1 VAPQEGLKASVGSQG
16 LISVRIPVDLAREAW
31 KDPLPRDTTTFGRT
45 GGASA
50 VLTRRPP
57 ALRADASSHAAQ
69 LQEKNRRR
77 DEALST
83 AAHEL
88 KTPLGIITGYIDLLL
103 SEKPGPLSERQRR
116 VLEESRLSCTR
127 LQQFVQSFLT
137 FSALET
143 GNITLSLQRGDLNQ
157 CLLEICDFW
166 LPQFEKKPLA
176 FHFLP
181 SAHLQE
187 FDFDYHKVQ
196 HIVSNLLENALKFTP
211 AGGTVWLTTG
221 PHMWERR
228 GQQEPGVRQERRKRS
243 VDAVNSAR
251 VTVADTG
258 PGVDPEYQ
266 QEIFDDFF
274 RPPHEGVKGTGLG
287 LAIARRLVQAHSG
300 KLWVESVPDSGARFS
315 FLLPFKPL

>member
-1 VAPQEGLKASVGSQG
+1 M
-16 LISVRIPVDLAREAW
+16 
-31 KDPLPRDTTTFGRT
+31 PRDTRRFSPAS
-45 GGASA
+45 GGSV
-50 VLTRRPP
+50 VLARRPP
-57 ALRADASSHAAQ
+57 ALPADEPSRDAR
-69 LQEKNRRR
+69 LQETSRRR

-103 SEKPGPLSERQRR
+103 SEQPGPLGERQRR
-116 VLEESRLSCTR
+116 VLEESRQSCTR

-143 GNITLSLQRGDLNQ
+143 GNTTMSFQRGDLNQ
-157 CLLEICDFW
+157 CLSEICNFW

-176 FHFLP
+176 FCFLP
-181 SAHLQE
+181 NTHLGAFE
-187 FDFDYHKVQ
+187 FDRHKVQ

-211 AGGTVWLTTG
+211 AGGTVWLTTE
-221 PHMWERR
+221 PHWWERR
-228 GQQEPGVRQERRKRS
+228 GHQEPGIRQERRKRS
-243 VDAVNSAR
+243 IYSVNSAL

-258 PGVDPEYQ
+258 PGVDPQYQ

-274 RPPHEGVKGTGLG
+274 RPPHEGSKGTGLG

-300 KLWVESVPDSGARFS
+300 KIWVESVPGAGARFC
-315 FLLPFKPL
+315 FLLPFKLGGPASREGPVLASANN